1 MYNHTLGDTF
11 LFRARDTTEKCTGF
25 KRIHIW
31 CHKNINKYGKVRNGL
46 IIFEIWTKAIG
57 AQRTIPSF
65 MFSDGHEGR
74 VTEGTLLNCIL
85 RDEGKVSRQHWG
97 RHRIIKGAGIPIWVR
112 DSM

>member
-1 MYNHTLGDTF
+1 MIHSYSEQEILQKS
-11 LFRARDTTEKCTGF
+11 AVAF

-31 CHKNINKYGKVRNGL
+31 CHNNINKYGKVRNGL
-46 IIFEIWTKAIG
+46 IISEIWTKAIR
-57 AQRTIPSF
+57 AQRTIPGF

-74 VTEGTLLNCIL
+74 VTEGILLSCIL
-85 RDEGKVSRQHWG
+85 RDEGTVSRQHRG